1 LATDENVMSTL
12 IHDIRYGL
20 RMLAKTPGVTFFAIL
35 ALAFGIG
42 ANTAIFSVVH
52 AVLLRPLPYKD
63 IDHLLELALVFE
75 QGGPRGSSPLSPAD
89 LVDFRAQNRSFEF
102 AAFSDDTFNYS
113 GGETPEQVAG
123 AWTTAGFF
131 STLGVSPLLGR
142 GFLPNEDAPAANG
155 VVVLSEGFWRSH
167 FNANPQILGR
177 SITLN
182 ARSYT
187 IVGVMP
193 ASFQFPD
200 QRMQVWASYQLIP
213 PTRRGPY
220 FFNGLIRLPPAMSIQ
235 QGRAELASMARRM
248 KAANPEL
255 PATYGFVSTPLSD
268 WLLGDVRPAL
278 LVLLGAVG
286 FVLLIASLNV
296 ANLLLSQAVTR
307 EREIS
312 IRAALGAS
320 RIRIVR
326 QFLTEN
332 LLLAFAGGTA
342 GLLVS
347 VWGVEAL
354 RAFGPSSLP
363 RLHDITMDSAVLG
376 WTALI
381 SLGSGIF
388 FGLAPAWHGTRM
400 NLNDSLKEGSR
411 AGGENAGA
419 RRLRSLLIISE
430 VALAMML
437 LIGAGLLIRSFV
449 QLQRVHPGFVP
460 RQIVTMLVPLPRAKY
475 PEDPNIVAF
484 FERLLQRVNSLPGIR
499 SAAITPSLPPNGL
512 QISDNFLAE
521 GQPLLDDSKAPV
533 GSILATT
540 PGYFRTLGVPVTKG
554 RDFNERDTADSPRV
568 VIINETLARKFFPNQ
583 NPIGKR
589 LKEGGTDR
597 KGNPWM
603 EIIGVVGDVKYEGLE
618 TPTAPAY
625 YLPFKQSPLRSMY
638 LVLSTSLPASTIV
651 NSVRAEVG
659 AIDPEIPVAKV
670 ATIEQLVDK
679 SVAQPKF
686 RTFLLGVFS
695 SVAILLA
702 AIGIYG
708 VVAYSVSQRT
718 REIGIRIAL
727 GAQAADIL
735 KLVVRQGLRLTLI
748 GVAFGL
754 VGAFAITR
762 VIANLLFGVGA
773 ADPVTFIGVSL
784 LLILVSLAACYLP
797 ARRASQVNPVEAL
810 AHQ

>member
-1 LATDENVMSTL
+1 MSTL
-12 IHDIRYGL
+12 LHDVRYGL

-52 AVLLRPLPYKD
+52 GVLLRPLPYKD
-63 IDHLLELALVFE
+63 VDHLLELALVFE
-75 QGGPRGSSPLSPAD
+75 QGGPRGSPLSPAD
-89 LVDFRAQNRSFEF
+89 VVDFRAQNHSFEF
-102 AAFSDDTFNYS
+102 AAFSDDIFTYS
-113 GGETPEQVAG
+113 GGDTPEQIAG

-142 GFLPNEDAPAANG
+142 GFLPNEDTAGADR
-155 VVVLSEGFWRSH
+155 VVVLSESFWRSH
-167 FNANPQILGR
+167 FNGDPQILGR
-177 SITLN
+177 AITLD

-187 IVGVMP
+187 VVGVMP
-193 ASFQFPD
+193 ARFQFPNES
-200 QRMQVWASYQLIP
+200 MQVWLSYQLNP

-220 FFNGLIRLPPAMSIQ
+220 FLNGLVRLSPSTSMAKA
-235 QGRAELASMARRM
+235 RAELADIAKRI

-278 LVLLGAVG
+278 MVLLGAVG
-286 FVLLIASLNV
+286 LVLLIASLNV

-307 EREIS
+307 EREVS

-320 RIRIVR
+320 RTRLVR

-332 LLLAFAGGTA
+332 FLLALAGGAA
-342 GLLVS
+342 GLLLGA
-347 VWGVEAL
+347 WGVEAL
-354 RAFGPSSLP
+354 RAFGPNNLP
-363 RLHDITMDSAVLG
+363 RLHDVTMNAAVLV

-381 SLGSGIF
+381 SLGSGVF

-400 NLNDSLKEGSR
+400 NLNDSLKESGR
-411 AGGENAGA
+411 AGGENVGA
-419 RRLRSLLIISE
+419 RRLRSFLVISE

-449 QLQRVHPGFVP
+449 QLQQVQPGFVP

-484 FERLLQRVNSLPGIR
+484 FDRLLQRVSVLPGIR

-521 GQPLLDDSKAPV
+521 GQPLVDDSKAPL

-540 PGYFRTLGVPVTKG
+540 PGYFRTLGVPITKG
-554 RDFNERDTADSPRV
+554 RDFNERDTADSRRV
-568 VIINETLARKFFPNQ
+568 VLINETLARKFFPNQ
-583 NPIGKR
+583 NPIGKH

-625 YLPFKQSPLRSMY
+625 YLPFPQSPLRSMY
-638 LVLSTSLPASTIV
+638 LVLSTSLPPSAIL
-651 NSVRAEVG
+651 NSVRAEVRG
-659 AIDPEIPVAKV
+659 IDPDIPVARIN
-670 ATIEQLVDK
+670 TIEQLVDK

-686 RTFLLGVFS
+686 RTLLLGLFS
-695 SVAILLA
+695 GVAILLA
-702 AIGIYG
+702 AIGIYA

-727 GAQAADIL
+727 GAQVADIL

-748 GVAFGL
+748 GVVFGL
-754 VGAFAITR
+754 AGAFALMR

-773 ADPVTFIGVSL
+773 FDPATFIAVSL
-784 LLILVSLAACYLP
+784 FLILVSLAACYLP
-797 ARRASQVNPVEAL
+797 ARRASKVNPVEAL